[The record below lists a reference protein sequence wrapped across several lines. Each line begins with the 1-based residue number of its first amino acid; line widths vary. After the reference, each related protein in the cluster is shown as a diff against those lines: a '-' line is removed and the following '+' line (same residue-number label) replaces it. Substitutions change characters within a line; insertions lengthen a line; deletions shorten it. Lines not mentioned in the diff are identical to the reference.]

1 MKCIKC
7 QNDSKYSERA
17 DGTCPKCHG
26 KFAFEP
32 KSGDVF
38 TDPAFAAAIERVSA
52 HDAVRFT
59 EANLY
64 YELARTKRDTT
75 PPEKAV
81 FFVFSGGAFLVGG
94 FVSLAMS
101 SVIPMLVALSLVAYG
116 VYKVFVWKAPVTP
129 ALERDVFSS
138 LLARWKKA
146 PVTPAL
152 ERDVFSSLLA
162 RWKKAHGTPTKLV
175 QRVAPSS
182 RNDSRKA
189 LPKELVNYSFDRAV
203 ICDRPETVD
212 LLLANNFHFENNCA
226 VLSVDRYP
234 EAVFDS
240 VLEMLRRNPKIEVY
254 ALHDASAEG
263 HDLARKLATSP
274 EWFRGIGRVTDVGI
288 LVKHAAKMRGLWK
301 ALPQPRAAAFPDLSA
316 EENAWLS
323 AYTLELAAI
332 RPEQIIKRLFRA
344 MTQPGVQVATDD
356 GGFFFVGGS
365 FGGSDAG
372 TSDGG
377 GDSFG

>member
-32 KSGDVF
+32 KSGDIF

-64 YELARTKRDTT
+64 YELARTKKSAA
-75 PPEKAV
+75 PEKAV
-81 FFVFSGGAFLVGG
+81 FVVLGFVAVLVGG
-94 FVSLAMS
+94 FVSLAAS
-101 SVIPMLVALSLVAYG
+101 SGIPLIVALSIVGYI
-116 VYKVFVWKAPVTP
+116 VYKLFLWKP
-129 ALERDVFSS
+129 S
-138 LLARWKKA
+138 
-146 PVTPAL
+146 VTPAL

-182 RNDSRKA
+182 RNDSKKA

>member
-7 QNDSKYSERA
+7 QSDSKYSERA
-17 DGTCPKCHG
+17 NGTCPKCHG

-32 KSGDVF
+32 KSGDIF

-64 YELARTKRDTT
+64 YELARTQRSAA
-75 PPEKAV
+75 PEKT
-81 FFVFSGGAFLVGG
+81 FFLVLGVAALMVGG
-94 FVSLAMS
+94 VVLLVSS
-101 SVIPMLVALSLVAYG
+101 RVIPLVVALSLVGYAL
-116 VYKVFVWKAPVTP
+116 YKVFLWKPPVTP
-129 ALERDVFSS
+129 ALKRDVFSS
-138 LLARWKKA
+138 LLARWK
-146 PVTPAL
+146 T
-152 ERDVFSSLLA
+152 
-162 RWKKAHGTPTKLV
+162 AHGTPTKLV
-175 QRVAPSS
+175 QRVAPAS
-182 RNDSRKA
+182 RNDARKV

-226 VLSVDRYP
+226 ILSVDRYP
-234 EAVFDS
+234 EAVFAP
-240 VLEMLRRNPKIEVY
+240 VLEMLRRNPKLEVY

-274 EWFRGIGRVTDVGI
+274 EWFLGIGRVTDVG
-288 LVKHAAKMRGLWK
+288 LLLKHAAKMRGLWK
-301 ALPQPRAAAFPDLSA
+301 AQPRPRPASFPDLTA

-332 RPEQIIKRLFRA
+332 RPEQVVKRLFRA
-344 MTQPGVQVATDD
+344 MTQPGVQVTTDD
-356 GGFFFVGGS
+356 GGGLFVDGS

>member
-1 MKCIKC
+1 VKCIKC

-32 KSGDVF
+32 KSGDIF

-64 YELARTKRDTT
+64 YELARTKKSAA
-75 PPEKAV
+75 PEKAV
-81 FFVFSGGAFLVGG
+81 FVVLGFVAVLVGG
-94 FVSLAMS
+94 FVSLAAS
-101 SVIPMLVALSLVAYG
+101 SGIPLIVALSIVGYIAY
-116 VYKVFVWKAPVTP
+116 KLFLWKPPVTP
-129 ALERDVFSS
+129 ALEQAVFSS
-138 LLARWKKA
+138 LLERWK
-146 PVTPAL
+146 
-152 ERDVFSSLLA
+152 R
-162 RWKKAHGTPTKLV
+162 AHGSPAKLV
-175 QRVAPSS
+175 RRVAPSS
-182 RNDSRKA
+182 RNDSKKA

-344 MTQPGVQVATDD
+344 MTQPGVQVTTDD

>member
-7 QNDSKYSERA
+7 NTDSKYSERSS
-17 DGTCPKCHG
+17 GSCPKCSH

-38 TDPAFAAAIERVSA
+38 TDPAFAAAIDRVSA

-59 EANLY
+59 EGNLY
-64 YELARTKRDTT
+64 YELARTKRSKTGAKVVGIVIGCVIAFIGCFIA
-75 PPEKAV
+75 EKMESIGV
-81 FFVFSGGAFLVGG
+81 LVVAFLLGAAAIALG
-94 FVSLAMS
+94 LLAKPS
-101 SVIPMLVALSLVAYG
+101 A
-116 VYKVFVWKAPVTP
+116 TP
-129 ALERDVFSS
+129 AFTTSTFDS
-138 LLARWKKA
+138 LLAK
-146 PVTPAL
+146 
-152 ERDVFSSLLA
+152 
-162 RWKKAHGTPTKLV
+162 WKKAHGTPPKLV
-175 QRVAPSS
+175 QRVAES
-182 RNDSRKA
+182 RPRAKP
-189 LPKELVNYSFDRAV
+189 LPQELATYSFDRAV

-226 VLSVDRYP
+226 ILAVNRYP
-234 EAVFDS
+234 TAVFEP
-240 VLEMLRRNPKIEVY
+240 VLEMLRRNPKIEVF
-254 ALHDASAEG
+254 ALHDASIDG
-263 HDLARKLATSP
+263 HQLAKVLATSP

-288 LVKHAAKMRGLWK
+288 LVRHAAKMRGLWQETFTTRK
-301 ALPQPRAAAFPDLSA
+301 AAFADLSA

-323 AYTLELAAI
+323 RYVLELAAI

-344 MTQPGVQVATDD
+344 MTQPGQQVTTDD
-356 GGFFFVGGS
+356 GGIYFIGGS